1 MHTFF
6 ALVRK
11 ELFALAIQPALYVTA
26 AIFSGAST
34 LRFFFSTGFFVA
46 GQGSADL
53 RFFFAF
59 LPYISILAIPA
70 LTMSLWNG
78 EHERCD
84 EFLPVADFNLVT
96 AKWLASLLVFALML
110 VPGIAVPIA
119 VSFFGD
125 IDGAQVV
132 ASYVGLL
139 SFAALAVALGAFF
152 SLLAAN
158 RIAAFLLTA
167 GVLALSNSIHLLPL
181 YVPLP
186 SPIAGSLNQLSFAW
200 HFDAAGKGILDSRD
214 LVFYAVMTWL
224 CLFASAIALD
234 KRRHS

>member
-1 MHTFF
+1 
-6 ALVRK
+6 
-11 ELFALAIQPALYVTA
+11 
-26 AIFSGAST
+26 
-34 LRFFFSTGFFVA
+34 
-46 GQGSADL
+46 
-53 RFFFAF
+53 
-59 LPYISILAIPA
+59 
-70 LTMSLWNG
+70 MSLWNG

-84 EFLPVADFNLVT
+84 EFLPVADIALIT
-96 AKWLASLLVFALML
+96 AKWLSALLVFALML

-119 VSFFGD
+119 VSFFGRL
-125 IDGAQVV
+125 DGAQIA

-167 GVLALSNSIHLLPL
+167 GLLALSNSVHLLPL

-186 SPIAGSLNQLSFAW
+186 TALSGLLNQLSFAW

-224 CLFASAIALD
+224 CLFASAIVLD